1 MNELLKMEDVRV
13 NFYTYKGTVQALDNI
28 NFDIK
33 KGECLGLVGET
44 GCGKS
49 VSALSIM
56 NLISPPGKII
66 SGKIF
71 LDGEGDLL
79 RKTED
84 EMRKIRGDKISMIFQ
99 DPTSSLNPV
108 LKVGD
113 QISEVL
119 IHHKGMTKAQAYDKT
134 IEILELVG
142 IPSPESRVKDYPH
155 LLSGGMKQR
164 IMIAMAMVC
173 EPQLLIADE
182 PTTNLD
188 VTVQLQILD
197 LMKELQRKYNTA
209 ILLITHNLGIVS
221 ENCDRVGVMYAGQI
235 VEVAQTKQIFR
246 KPEHPYTTGLLNA
259 IPRIDQKREWLP
271 VIQGMVPGLINPPAG
286 CRFID
291 RCEFAMEKCNI
302 KPKLEKLEENHFRA
316 CYKEVKKIK

>member
-1 MNELLKMEDVRV
+1 
-13 NFYTYKGTVQALDNI
+13 
-28 NFDIK
+28 
-33 KGECLGLVGET
+33 
-44 GCGKS
+44 
-49 VSALSIM
+49 M

-108 LKVGD
+108 LKVDD

-119 IHHKGMTKAQAYDKT
+119 IHHKDMTKAQAYDKT

-142 IPSPESRVKDYPH
+142 IPSPESRAKDYPH

-164 IMIAMAMVC
+164 IMIALAMIC

-221 ENCDRVGVMYAGQI
+221 ENCDRVGVMYAGQM

-246 KPEHPYTTGLLNA
+246 KPEHPYTIGLLNA

-291 RCEFAMEKCNI
+291 RCEFAMKKCNI